1 LKARPVAHY
10 HLYNNEFNLH
20 VNESLFSYERMG
32 IKSRFEKEAK
42 GNSELSSRCGPKH
55 LNVFLLVLLPGSIAF
70 ELTLIST
77 SIQLHAH
84 GNVAAPCFR
93 MNTYIPCPDWWNYL
107 ESNCVVDI
115 IVTTEN
121 LKNRQSSVGNIII
134 ILKTTLS

>member
-1 LKARPVAHY
+1 MKSHFHMKGWASRLALKKRPKAIRNCQVDVAQ
-10 HLYNNEFNLH
+10 NTF
-20 VNESLFSYERMG
+20 
-32 IKSRFEKEAK
+32 K
-42 GNSELSSRCGPKH
+42 
-55 LNVFLLVLLPGSIAF
+55 NVSLLVLLPGSITF

-121 LKNRQSSVGNIII
+121 LKTRQSSVGNIII
-134 ILKTTLS
+134 TLKTTLSNLMHQLTLILP